1 MKKNLLIIG
10 AGGYGRVILSQCLR
24 EDVRGKDWEVGGF
37 LDDRQDILDGF
48 KLPVGIVGDPMT
60 FVPGPSD
67 VFVCALGE
75 PRMKKKYTDPLV
87 ARNALFINLRS
98 SNRKLGTEVS
108 LGDNVR
114 LKKGIIF
121 EPRVL
126 VAPET
131 SIGDFVTIGS
141 TAIIGHD
148 VQIGAYSFINA
159 FAFIGSGARIGEFV
173 TIHPHST
180 ILPGLKIGSGA
191 VIGAGSVAVTNVP
204 ENVTVFG
211 NPAKK
216 LQVR

>member
-1 MKKNLLIIG
+1 VKKLLIIG

-24 EDVRGKDWEVGGF
+24 DDARGKAWEIGGF
-37 LDDRQDILDGF
+37 LDDRHDVLRGF
-48 KLPVGIVGDPMT
+48 DLPYGIVGDPMT
-60 FVPGPSD
+60 FVPGPDD

-87 ARNALFINLRS
+87 ARNARFINLLS
-98 SNRKLGTEVS
+98 QSGKMGTEVS

-114 LKKGIIF
+114 LQTGIIF

-131 SIGDFVTIGS
+131 SIGAFVTIGS

-148 VQIGAYSFINA
+148 VQIGAYSFVNA
-159 FAFIGSGARIGEFV
+159 FAFVGSRARVGEFV
-173 TIHPHST
+173 VVHPHST
-180 ILPGLKIGSGA
+180 ILPGVRIGDGA
-191 VIGAGSVAVTNVP
+191 VIGAGSVVVTNVP
-204 ENVTVFG
+204 GNVTVFG